1 MKDDRKYLLHM
12 LESIRRIEEDAAGG
26 RAAFDRSHTIQDAV
40 LHNLQLIAESTKRL
54 SEESKAADRL
64 ARYCGLSQLPRA

>member
-1 MKDDRKYLLHM
+1 VKDDRKYLLHI

-40 LHNLQLIAESTKRL
+40 LHNLQLIPLYVRSVVR
-54 SEESKAADRL
+54 
-64 ARYCGLSQLPRA
+64 